1 MRSGKTLEAF
11 GFTETKKEYANG
23 GTIENKFIYTIGGL

>member
-1 MRSGKTLEAF
+1 MENGIFNEDEEVSYEK
-11 GFTETKKEYANG
+11 G